1 MKSRILACAVLLV
14 LGLPAGAQESKCTA
28 AKHQA
33 AGAYARA
40 LEACRAK
47 ALKKGVPADPACDA
61 RARAALVKQFEKAEK
76 KADCIVTAEEGLAAS
91 AARNFVDDVHATVQR
106 GSGVCCDLAGAACGW
121 VTDPAD
127 CATLGGTA
135 GAPNTVCDGGG
146 GCTAEPTGG
155 GACCENGNSTPPEP
169 TCAIPSDLATCTA
182 GGGDA
187 FVFPALCATSRCIRF
202 EGVPPK

>member
-1 MKSRILACAVLLV
+1 MKAATIAVALV
-14 LGLPAGAQESKCTA
+14 LVGFPAGAQESKCTG

-61 RARAALVKQFEKAEK
+61 KALAALEKQFEKAEK
-76 KADCIVTAEEGLAAS
+76 KSDCIVLGETGLAAS
-91 AARNFVDDVHATVQR
+91 AARGFVDDLHATLQR
-106 GSGVCCDLAGAACGW
+106 GSGVCCDLVGSACGW

-127 CATLGGTA
+127 CVALGGTV
-135 GAPNTVCDGGG
+135 GAANAVCGGG
-146 GCTAEPTGG
+146 GDCTALPTEG
-155 GACCENGNSTPPEP
+155 GACCEDPNSEAGST
-169 TCAIPSDLATCTA
+169 TCAIPSDLATCSGA
-182 GGGDA
+182 GGDA

-202 EGVPPK
+202 EGLPPK